1 MRAISEKS
9 TKLLVIDVGGSHVKA
24 LATERLAVDLA
35 GWSNPQAGHFRE

>member
-1 MRAISEKS
+1 MRAIFEKS
-9 TKLLVIDVGGSHVKA
+9 TKLLVIDVGGSHLKA

>member
-1 MRAISEKS
+1 MKAISEKS

-35 GWSNPQAGHFRE
+35 GWSNPQARHIQE